1 MSNNQKF
8 FTGIVLGAAAGTFVT
23 LFLQG
28 NKGKEFLKNVKDAA
42 QAVGD
47 EVRNTSD
54 SLEFNFSNILRKGKN
69 FITDI
74 TNKEI
79 DVFEEIFS

>member
-1 MSNNQKF
+1 MSDNQKF
-8 FTGIVLGAAAGTFVT
+8 LTGIVLGAAAGTFVT

-28 NKGKEFLKNVKDAA
+28 SKGKEFLKNVKDAA

-54 SLEFNFSNILRKGKN
+54 SLEFNFSNILRRGKN
-69 FITDI
+69 FIAEI

-79 DVFEEIFS
+79 DIFEEIFS